1 MIYLIQ
7 EGAKKICIYLVQ
19 AEDVERDESK
29 GKLKEV
35 AAFETE
41 QNINANEK
49 PHKTKSTVVPSL

>member
-1 MIYLIQ
+1 M
-7 EGAKKICIYLVQ
+7 Q
-19 AEDVERDESK
+19 AEDVERDEGK